1 VNISAETGHN
11 AVILF
16 YQIHNNNNELMN
28 VFSVFFHLR
37 FLVLVLFSS
46 MSFETSCKAATFFNK
61 FYQIFIIISLNYF
74 SYRHFLVI

>member
-1 VNISAETGHN
+1 MCF
-11 AVILF
+11 LC
-16 YQIHNNNNELMN
+16 
-28 VFSVFFHLR
+28 FSVCVFLYFF
-37 FLVLVLFSS
+37 FTVVLVLFSS